1 MQECTEM
8 VRNRE
13 VATSESESNSTST
26 QNGDKQSPQ
35 SETANQNKMAW
46 TYEKGKTKESPA
58 LIYLKQKMRKSQL
71 QAERQTKSMGLEKQ
85 RIENNSIPSES

>member
-26 QNGDKQSPQ
+26 QNADKQSPQ
-35 SETANQNKMAW
+35 SETANQNKMA
-46 TYEKGKTKESPA
+46 
-58 LIYLKQKMRKSQL
+58 
-71 QAERQTKSMGLEKQ
+71 
-85 RIENNSIPSES
+85 

>member
-1 MQECTEM
+1 M
-8 VRNRE
+8 VGSRE
-13 VATSESESNSTST
+13 VAISGSESNSTST
-26 QNGDKQSPQ
+26 QSADKQPPQ

-46 TYEKGKTKESPA
+46 TYEKCKTKEPPA
-58 LIYLKQKMRKSQL
+58 LIYLKQKMRKTQL